1 MGKLQLKKDVIVK
14 LDNEDL
20 AEVKGGNASS
30 DTITMMP
37 TTLQTDLCTVMNTHI
52 PEVSKD

>member
-37 TTLQTDLCTVMNTHI
+37 TTMHTDLCTVMQTI
-52 PEVSKD
+52 TVQTKG